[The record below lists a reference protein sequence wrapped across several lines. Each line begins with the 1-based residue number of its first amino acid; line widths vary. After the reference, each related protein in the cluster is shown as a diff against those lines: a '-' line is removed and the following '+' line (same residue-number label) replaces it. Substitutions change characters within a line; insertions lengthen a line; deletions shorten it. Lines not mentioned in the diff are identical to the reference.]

1 MGSGIPVYHALNR
14 TGIPFAAGVIHEN
27 DMEYQTARV
36 LAAEVIREAAFEPVG
51 EQAFLRAKKVIESCE
66 AVFCPLNV
74 FGTMN
79 KKNRELL
86 RIGTELGKL
95 RQIHLDKSDSG
106 DILNDK

>member
-1 MGSGIPVYHALNR
+1 MKTIWSTR
-14 TGIPFAAGVIHEN
+14 R
-27 DMEYQTARV
+27 ARV

-51 EQAFLRAKKVIESCE
+51 EQAFLRAKKVLESCE

-79 KKNRELL
+79 KKNP
-86 RIGTELGKL
+86 GTSPDRNGTRKNYGK
-95 RQIHLDKSDSG
+95 IHLDKSDSG